1 MRRELTRAIHGS
13 RNVSADLN
21 IALSKGTSKEI
32 LTAKKDAIWLSQQ
45 GLSGLPSLS
54 LAVSLRDFESLP
66 FHLDAALKDLGVP
79 EKFIE
84 TYVARIHFLN
94 RTKVE

>member
-21 IALSKGTSKEI
+21 IALPKGTSKEI

-45 GLSGLPSLS
+45 GLSGLSNLP
-54 LAVSLRDFESLP
+54 AVSFRDFESLP